1 MSRYKSRPLQQAK
14 LLINYIFNSY
24 TEFIGMPKLPLGANS
39 LLQPIVRQAS
49 IFIAFLV
56 TALLGAATGVIFA
69 YAEDLPQ
76 ITALDDY
83 QPRTITRLLATDGQ
97 ELDQFATEKRVVI
110 TYDDIG
116 SKLRAAILATEDAG
130 FNQHFGLSA
139 SRILITAVRDLLT
152 GELAGAST
160 LTQQLARNL
169 FPIGREKTVER
180 KIKEALLAIQIER
193 RYTKREIFTF
203 YANQIYFGHGAYGVE
218 AAARLYFGKAAT
230 NLTFEEAATLAGI
243 IQAPGR
249 ISPFVNS
256 KRSLQRR
263 NFVLGRMET
272 EGYLSEHERSLA
284 VSQPIITRGHPT
296 SKQSPAPYFAEHIRQ
311 KLQQT
316 YGTTALY
323 EGGLTVKTTLDPEL
337 QALAN
342 KAVDRALRRL
352 DKRRSPYRSPTLNVL
367 TTETASLEEFLSPR
381 WHLPFAQDDIVPAL
395 VTELTGRSARIRI
408 GKVFLNLP
416 QKAFAW
422 TRQTS
427 AQQLFKVGDVIEVQI
442 TELADG
448 LPTQAVLEQPP
459 LVEGALLAVDNKT
472 GEIRSMV
479 GGFNFDRSEFNR
491 ATQAFRQ
498 MGSTFKPIVYTA
510 AIDRGFTAT
519 STFIDEPVTFEIS
532 EDQPL
537 YEPENYDNEYK
548 GVVTLRRALEQSRNI
563 PTVKLVHELGPPVVV
578 EYAKRFG
585 FQRNIEPYL
594 SLALGA
600 PESSLVEI
608 TSAYSAFANGGVRMT
623 PYSIISVSDREGN
636 ILEENAA
643 SPNQA
648 TRADTAFVMT
658 HLLQGV
664 IKRGTGTSASGLE
677 WPLGGKT
684 GTTDEYTD
692 AWFVGFDPNITVGV
706 WVGHDEKKPLGKGET
721 GASAALPI
729 WIDFMQGYIDLRG
742 DRENPPEFNAPS
754 NIVFS
759 PLDSG
764 IIEAFINGTQPTP
777 SFSALE

>member
-1 MSRYKSRPLQQAK
+1 
-14 LLINYIFNSY
+14 
-24 TEFIGMPKLPLGANS
+24 MPKLPLKTS
-39 LLQPIVRQAS
+39 LLLQLTVRQTS
-49 IFIAFLV
+49 VFIAFFV
-56 TALLGAATGVIFA
+56 TALLGAAAGVIFA

-83 QPRTITRLLATDGQ
+83 QPRTITRLLAVDGQ
-97 ELDQFATEKRVVI
+97 ELEQFATEKRVVI

-116 SKLRAAILATEDAG
+116 PKVRAAILSTEDAD

-139 SRILITAVRDLLT
+139 SRILITAIRDLLT

-160 LTQQLARNL
+160 ITQQLARNL
-169 FPIGREKTVER
+169 FPIGREKTAER
-180 KIKEALLAIQIER
+180 KIKEAILAIQIEK

-218 AAARLYFGKAAT
+218 AAARLYFDKAAK
-230 NLTFEEAATLAGI
+230 NLTVEEAATLAGLL
-243 IQAPGR
+243 QAPGR
-249 ISPFVNS
+249 LSPFVNPA
-256 KRSLQRR
+256 RSLQRR
-263 NFVLGRMET
+263 NFVLGRMKDEN
-272 EGYLSEHERSLA
+272 YLSEQDLGLA
-284 VSQPIITRGHPT
+284 LNKPVVTRGHPA

-311 KLQQT
+311 KLQKT

-323 EGGLTVKTTLDPEL
+323 EGGLTVETTLDLEL

-342 KAVDRALRRL
+342 KAIDRALRRL
-352 DKRRSPYRSPTLNVL
+352 DKRRSPYRPPTLNVL
-367 TTETASLEEFLSPR
+367 KTTSLEKFSSLR
-381 WHLPFAQDDIVPAL
+381 WHLPFAKNDIVPAL
-395 VTELTGRSARIRI
+395 VTEFSGRSARIRV
-408 GKVFLNLP
+408 GKFFLNLS
-416 QKAFAW
+416 QKSFAW

-427 AQQLFKVGDVIEVQI
+427 AKQLFKVGDVIEVQI

-448 LPTQAVLEQPP
+448 LPTQAVLEQAP
-459 LVEGALLAVDNKT
+459 LVEGALIAIDNKT

-519 STFIDEPVTFEIS
+519 STFIDEPVTFEIA

-563 PTVKLVHELGPPVVV
+563 PTLKLVHELGPPIVV

-585 FQRNIEPYL
+585 FQRKMEPYL

-600 PESSLVEI
+600 PESTLIEL
-608 TSAYSAFANGGVRMT
+608 TSAYSSFANGGVRMT

-636 ILEENAA
+636 LLEKNAS

-664 IKRGTGTSASGLE
+664 IKRGTGVSASKLE
-677 WPLGGKT
+677 WPLAGKT

-692 AWFVGFDPNITVGV
+692 AWFVGFDPDITVGV

-729 WIDFMQGYIDLRG
+729 WIDFMQGYIDSRG
-742 DRENPPEFNAPS
+742 DLENLPEFNAPS

-759 PLDSG
+759 SLDSG
-764 IIEAFINGTQPTP
+764 IIEAFINGTQPTQ
-777 SFSALE
+777 SF